1 MYGSS
6 FGFIPFFE
14 LDNKGKRRSDL
25 SFVKDMIDDYDLMFC
40 SLSNNLQDMTEG
52 IYVVKGFQGDN
63 LDELI

>member
-14 LDNKGKRRSDL
+14 LYNNGKRRSDL

-40 SLSNNLQDMTEG
+40 SLSNNLQDMTAG